1 MSKTRLRR
9 DSLRAVCPEEE
20 LRRILEKVGQV
31 EWCTRVRLRGLLL
44 LLDFLIRNQASAG
57 FSIPADLAH
66 AFVSAIRR
74 PKLPHTVR
82 EPLAILCRVDILKR
96 VRRAVNGWHLKLP
109 AAYALAEN
117 YAKQGFK
124 LDVGLPPYLSEKRLS
139 AFDRRADRLNRR
151 YPFRAQL
158 LLDLAKLTFTRAS
171 RTRIAASLRDRDLA
185 PSTLRALEAVDG
197 AAHWVRVSPR
207 GQITTSVSGCPRTLK
222 AYWLIDGEP
231 VVLCDISNAHYCFL
245 PRLLCDRI
253 QYLREKRPTVS
264 LGDYESERQRLT
276 TLLGGGDFY
285 ATWCVDPTDN
295 EERDQRKRLINVL
308 LNCPNAKCEANGLYR
323 LMRAAFP
330 LTFRVCE
337 EIKRQDH
344 RNISKALQHYTA
356 EAINGALVTAQAQG
370 IVAIPDVD
378 ALICRVSHE
387 EVVCALIGQHVYEVS
402 HGVCCKVGG
411 IRYQPRRVE
420 STAAT
425 VGSVALV
432 ETELQPV

>member
-1 MSKTRLRR
+1 MSATRFWQTTL
-9 DSLRAVCPEEE
+9 SAVRTEEE
-20 LRRILEKVGQV
+20 LRRILEQAGQV

-44 LLDFLIRNQASAG
+44 LVDLVIRNHSPQG

-66 AFVSAIRR
+66 GYVSAVRR
-74 PKLPHTVR
+74 PKLSHTVR
-82 EPLAILCRVDILKR
+82 EPLAVLCHVGILRR
-96 VRRAVNGWHLKLP
+96 VRRATNGWHLKLP
-109 AAYALAEN
+109 AAYALAGE
-117 YAKQGFK
+117 YVKRRFK
-124 LDVGLPPYLSEKRLS
+124 LDVGLPPYLSQKRLS
-139 AFDRRADRLNRR
+139 AFERHEERLNRR
-151 YPFRAQL
+151 YPFRATL
-158 LLDLAKLTFTRAS
+158 LSDLGKLCFSPDS
-171 RTRIAASLRDRDLA
+171 RRVIQDLLRERNMTLA
-185 PSTLRALEAVDG
+185 VVRTLEAVDG
-197 AAHWVRVSPR
+197 GAHRVRVSPR

-264 LGDYESERQRLT
+264 LGDYESE
-276 TLLGGGDFY
+276 
-285 ATWCVDPTDN
+285 
-295 EERDQRKRLINVL
+295 L

-323 LMRAAFP
+323 RMRAAFP

-344 RNISKALQHYTA
+344 RNISKSLQYYTG

-370 IVAIPDVD
+370 IAAIPDVD
-378 ALICRVSHE
+378 ALICQVSHK

-420 STAAT
+420 STAAS